1 MRVSA
6 SGEGIMQDLQGKK
19 LVLFGAG
26 KSGGLFIE
34 QNRDLN
40 ILAVVDNDPQKQ
52 GQAFFGYPVIAADQI
67 AASGCEVIVITS
79 VWSQSILAQLETLG
93 LGIIPTVIPGKREM
107 KGMRD
112 VHPFSHPQTKALARD
127 LVVTL
132 GALTDAA
139 GIDLYLDFGTLL
151 GALREGDFIP
161 WDDDIDFSVNDA
173 QFEALVALVR
183 GNKDRLPQFDGVVW
197 NIELIATHGFDF
209 AIRITC
215 ENAEGVDQV
224 IPFETDIARRVRRD
238 GSAVVIGA
246 MPEWFC
252 PQAHFEGFD
261 DIKLF
266 GASLK
271 APKDA
276 FGYLDFVYGD
286 WRVPKKDMSFA
297 DYNHSGEVVFE
308 HYDNSIR
315 QL

>member
-1 MRVSA
+1 
-6 SGEGIMQDLQGKK
+6 MQDLQGKK

-34 QNRDLN
+34 QNRELN
-40 ILAVVDNDPQKQ
+40 ILAVADNDLKKQ
-52 GQAFFGYPVIAADQI
+52 GGEFFGFPVIAAEHI
-67 AASGCEVIVITS
+67 AQSGCEAIVITS
-79 VWSQSILAQLETLG
+79 VWSESILAQLDALG
-93 LGIIPTVIPGKREM
+93 LNAIPTFIPGKREM

-112 VHPFSHPQTKALARD
+112 VHPFSHAPTKAIAREMV
-127 LVVTL
+127 LTL
-132 GALTDAA
+132 CALTDAA

-151 GALREGDFIP
+151 GALREADFIA

-183 GNKDRLPQFDGVVW
+183 GNRHHLPKVEGVEWTV
-197 NIELIATHGFDF
+197 ELIATHGFDF

-215 ENAEGVDQV
+215 ENVEGYDR
-224 IPFETDIARRVRRD
+224 IIAFETDIARRVRRD

-252 PQAHFEGFD
+252 PQDHFDGFD
-261 DIKLF
+261 EIELF
-266 GASLK
+266 GATVK
-271 APKDA
+271 APKSA
-276 FGYLDFVYGD
+276 YEYLNFVYGD
-286 WRVPKKDMSFA
+286 WQVPKKDMSFA
-297 DYNHSGEVVFE
+297 DYNHSGEVLYE